1 MTHHVKLEPPSLTP
15 DDSNASISHVMEYAI
30 AAYGGPAQ
38 YIRAILD
45 ARSCVDFTKWLKEE
59 LPPPEDVELIHA
71 DSVEASD
78 NTVNATVWSFGFDI
92 GSSTKPPP
100 FAITCRQLASE
111 MDKDGFITSSEP
123 MRAFIRDSST
133 DTVFQLLGHV
143 KGMARFA
150 VLMAPLVW
158 LWKLTPAQKVID
170 VFPLLF
176 QTARV
181 IRVVI
186 ESHSTV
192 TAVALRNAQLS
203 QRGSIR
209 KAHDSI
215 TWVAKLNMLRDKSQD
230 PSNVIKTYNLSASSN
245 AQLNGMKRVA
255 VLALMSV
262 SKEALDVIL
271 DCVSLLGFDHC
282 PWIDEAWS
290 FKKAMPGFMPRL
302 STELWSRR
310 LTITEA
316 SFLLMV
322 KWQSN
327 MQKKKLPQMRRKAD
341 RAAMEEAA
349 SVCALVQSLY
359 KEMLSEYPVKP
370 EDLETNFMQPF
381 LLGKDSNLLVA
392 LQGLLHTKPASSLC
406 ELLPV
411 FEELVHNHVQKSDI
425 SLTGVSKTE
434 LINAEIE
441 ETEFKLFEKKFSSD
455 IDTRFVHMH
464 KTRT

>member
-1 MTHHVKLEPPSLTP
+1 
-15 DDSNASISHVMEYAI
+15 
-30 AAYGGPAQ
+30 
-38 YIRAILD
+38 
-45 ARSCVDFTKWLKEE
+45 
-59 LPPPEDVELIHA
+59 
-71 DSVEASD
+71 
-78 NTVNATVWSFGFDI
+78 
-92 GSSTKPPP
+92 
-100 FAITCRQLASE
+100 
-111 MDKDGFITSSEP
+111 
-123 MRAFIRDSST
+123 
-133 DTVFQLLGHV
+133 
-143 KGMARFA
+143 
-150 VLMAPLVW
+150 
-158 LWKLTPAQKVID
+158 
-170 VFPLLF
+170 
-176 QTARV
+176 
-181 IRVVI
+181 
-186 ESHSTV
+186 
-192 TAVALRNAQLS
+192 
-203 QRGSIR
+203 
-209 KAHDSI
+209 
-215 TWVAKLNMLRDKSQD
+215 
-230 PSNVIKTYNLSASSN
+230 
-245 AQLNGMKRVA
+245 
-255 VLALMSV
+255 
-262 SKEALDVIL
+262 
-271 DCVSLLGFDHC
+271 
-282 PWIDEAWS
+282 
-290 FKKAMPGFMPRL
+290 MPRL

-381 LLGKDSNLLVA
+381 LLGQDSNLLVA

-455 IDTRFVHMH
+455 IDARCVHMH